1 MKKEYIQFSKRV
13 AVFISIFWAAYRVL
27 TITLVF
33 LRPDAGAALA
43 AMLSGADDV
52 MMVSIGFYTGNSVIE
67 KGIVG
72 YFNAKAQK
80 EAKEDKT
87 ESFLWTPPTS
97 LESFSW

>member
-13 AVFISIFWAAYRVL
+13 AVFISIFWAVYRVL

-87 ESFLWTPPTS
+87 EDENEEEDP
-97 LESFSW
+97 ESNG